1 MPTYEYQC
9 KKCAHEM
16 EAVQRITEDELTRC
30 PKCKKDSLT
39 RLISATSFQLKGTG
53 WYATDFKDKPKTKPA
68 SSETSGEKKSEVKTE
83 KKSEVKA
90 ESVTKTETK

>member
-9 KKCAHEM
+9 KKCGHEM

-30 PKCKKDSLT
+30 PKCGKEALS

-53 WYATDFKDKPKTKPA
+53 WYATDFKDKPKKKAEPA
-68 SSETSGEKKSEVKTE
+68 ADAVKTE
-83 KKSEVKA
+83 KKSDAKIEAKSEA
-90 ESVTKTETK
+90 KKTETK